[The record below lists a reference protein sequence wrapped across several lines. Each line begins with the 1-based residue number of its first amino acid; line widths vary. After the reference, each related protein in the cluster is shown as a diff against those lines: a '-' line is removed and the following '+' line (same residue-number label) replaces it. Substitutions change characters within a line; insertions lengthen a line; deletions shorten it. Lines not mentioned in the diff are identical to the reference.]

1 VPFLLAS
8 ASIRLSPG
16 VHPRAGMLVDAQ
28 LTGFPLNAAGEVIC
42 DIARTSTSLSVVV
55 DELAETLGLDR
66 AACETD
72 VHRFVVELHR
82 RRLISVHQSVVEE
95 TLTGLALL
103 PTRLAAIRRD
113 GWRSGSGDTWIYRRY
128 PASVRGVLRGC
139 LEAHQLSMWVL
150 AALVALVTLATI
162 AVGAPTPHLLA
173 ITVRALAL
181 ALSWY
186 ALLHWTSLVVHE
198 LCHLLVARL
207 CHADIGSIYVRRGAM
222 GLTFRAPSAAAGRAI
237 VVSGAIGAM
246 LYLAGSLLFILAAP
260 ASLWTTAALD
270 QLRLAGLVAVV
281 TLMAAQLLWLSPITR
296 DGRELWASI
305 PRHATSSAP

>member
-1 VPFLLAS
+1 MPFLLAS

-16 VHPRAGMLVDAQ
+16 VLPRAGVLVDAQ
-28 LTGFPLNAAGEVIC
+28 LTSFPLNAAGELIC

-55 DELAETLGLDR
+55 DELTETLQLDR
-66 AACETD
+66 ATCEAGI
-72 VHRFVVELHR
+72 HRFVVELHR

-95 TLTGLALL
+95 TLAGLALV
-103 PTRLAAIRRD
+103 PTRMAAIRRD
-113 GWRSGSGDTWIYRRY
+113 GWRSASRDAWIYRRY

-150 AALVALVTLATI
+150 AALVALVIVATV

-198 LCHLLVARL
+198 LCHLLIARL

-222 GLTFRAPSAAAGRAI
+222 GLTFRAPSVAAGRAI

-246 LYLAGSLLFILAAP
+246 LYLGASLLFILAAP
-260 ASLWTTAALD
+260 ASLWTSAALD
-270 QLRLAGLVAVV
+270 QFRLAGLVAVL
-281 TLMAAQLLWLSPITR
+281 TLMVAQLLWLSPITR

-305 PRHATSSAP
+305 PRRTAAAAH